1 MELEGL
7 GQQNE
12 INNKATK
19 PVPKIAEGLQLQK
32 EKTMAFRRLYI
43 ACHTK
48 C

>member
-12 INNKATK
+12 INNIATK